1 LFTKPKQHIILEKL
15 IIMERKFKDG
25 QQFHQST
32 KKTTTYDIGIQFL
45 VCERHNKCGRVN
57 GIINLPS

>member
-1 LFTKPKQHIILEKL
+1 LFTKPKQHVILEKS
-15 IIMERKFKDG
+15 IIMERKFKNG

-45 VCERHNKCGRVN
+45 VFERYNKCGGVN
-57 GIINLPS
+57 GILSLPS

>member
-1 LFTKPKQHIILEKL
+1 M
-15 IIMERKFKDG
+15 IMTFLAVLLYSFV

-45 VCERHNKCGRVN
+45 VFERYNKCGGVN
-57 GIINLPS
+57 GILSLPS